1 MKTPEQLCEDIDQF
15 LKIQVLSK
23 PEEDRTKRE
32 QLLLETGRAFYDVL
46 VRQAQAH
53 AAPHEP
59 ANYEQQMT
67 EILRSY
73 NEVNR
78 LHDLA
83 DVDVTAMS
91 AMRGN
96 GRGRKS

>member
-1 MKTPEQLCEDIDQF
+1 LSTTEQLCEAIDQF
-15 LKIQVLSK
+15 LKHQVLSK
-23 PEEDRTKRE
+23 SEEDRTKRE

-46 VRQAQAH
+46 VRQAQAN
-53 AAPHEP
+53 ATPQEEP
-59 ANYEQQMT
+59 ASYEQQMT

-83 DVDVTAMS
+83 DVDVKAMS

-96 GRGRKS
+96 GRGR